1 MEKLNQWLTLIA
13 NFGVIA
19 GFVFLA
25 VEIRQ
30 NTEALRAESH
40 QAIFAGGQ
48 EELYTSMEY
57 PEIVRVMAVP
67 DLDATFEDQMRMDA
81 YLAAALGARQ
91 YAWRQYQ
98 AGNLDEDTWA
108 SELQIIS
115 ILVGSER
122 NRKWWREIG
131 ILQFQGEFS
140 RIVSETVANE
150 PINPYWQKILDWHED
165 ESRPGK

>member
-1 MEKLNQWLTLIA
+1 MERLNQWLTLVA

-19 GFVFLA
+19 GFIFLA

-30 NTEALRAESH
+30 NTEALHAESH
-40 QAIFAGGQ
+40 QAIFSGGQ

-57 PEIVRVMAVP
+57 PEIARVMAVA
-67 DLDATFEDQMRMDA
+67 DLEPSFVEQMRMDA

-91 YAWRQYQ
+91 FAWRQYQ

-108 SELQIIS
+108 SEVKIIS

-122 NRKWWREIG
+122 TRRWWSEIG
-131 ILQFQGEFS
+131 YLQFQGEFLHVVS
-140 RIVSETVANE
+140 RIVENE
-150 PINPYWQKILDWHED
+150 PLNPYWGKVLEWHEN
-165 ESRPGK
+165 E